1 MRSRPSALAGCSS
14 YQITL
19 AIHIMCVYL
28 SLQLYVSLYPHPCN
42 LKAFCSQT
50 SAPCVHTHRLGS
62 NHALP
67 ISLLNSADWLLRA
80 RRCLASSPGPHPA
93 APHRLPRSLCVAPLP
108 THIHHSSAEAFH
120 SSRTRAV
127 RTFPD
132 CPSLRAQ
139 RVPAEPSAEVP
150 AAWWSGTRDAP
161 AASQFLPRC
170 HAAVKANATQTAG
183 VSILSSS
190 TTFVISLKKIV
201 SLICWSY
208 FPYQQVDWH

>member
-28 SLQLYVSLYPHPCN
+28 SLQLYISLYPHPRN
-42 LKAFCSQT
+42 LKAFCYQT

-93 APHRLPRSLCVAPLP
+93 APHRLARSLCVVPLP
-108 THIHHSSAEAFH
+108 THIHHSS
-120 SSRTRAV
+120 RTWAV
-127 RTFPD
+127 RTFPG

-139 RVPAEPSAEVP
+139 RVPAEPSAEVL
-150 AAWWSGTRDAP
+150 AAWWSGTRDTP

-190 TTFVISLKKIV
+190 TTFVISLKKKV
-201 SLICWSY
+201 SLIYWSY